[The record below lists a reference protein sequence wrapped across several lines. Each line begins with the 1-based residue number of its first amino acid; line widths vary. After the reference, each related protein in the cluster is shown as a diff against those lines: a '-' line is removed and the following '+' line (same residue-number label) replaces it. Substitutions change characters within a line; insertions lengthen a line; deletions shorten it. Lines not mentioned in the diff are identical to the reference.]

1 MNVSIRDDD
10 SISTQKPLTKSQDT
24 QKQEFDRI
32 DTRMNDVNII
42 NTSDLYLTRQQKAQI
57 PSVTLTE
64 LFACLSLVRHTDKS
78 FFVILR
84 ITRGWEY
91 YLFPLLIPPALSL
104 CMFFNNLR
112 LDILQKAAMKQEK
125 QTAPLSHVV
134 YAQTYLELNSLK
146 EAG

>member
-42 NTSDLYLTRQQKAQI
+42 NMSDLYLTRQQKAQI

-64 LFACLSLVRHTDKS
+64 LFGCLSLVRHTDKS
-78 FFVILR
+78 CFF
-84 ITRGWEY
+84 
-91 YLFPLLIPPALSL
+91 F
-104 CMFFNNLR
+104 
-112 LDILQKAAMKQEK
+112 
-125 QTAPLSHVV
+125 
-134 YAQTYLELNSLK
+134 
-146 EAG
+146 